1 MFFSMSLSLA
11 QSFHCSNMR
20 RRMVKDV
27 CRLHQWKQRFHNDST
42 VGSSLI
48 RPRTTAQHPL
58 QLDWPLLLL
67 PTTVTSS
74 QFLSYRRHYH
84 CTALCPHQNDDSTDH
99 TTRKRSLHRRVWKAK
114 PLKTDSTPLEVTIDG
129 TTKTL
134 AAAVAAADTD
144 DTTATASSG
153 NEDDL
158 YWTDR
163 VIDQSWKEQEQSTTA
178 SSSKADP
185 IQEFIQR
192 IRTQSDLLG
201 GKMPEPQL
209 GVLHQDPVTD
219 MQLLID
225 NYTVKAVASALRDRE
240 DALQRAATLASEN
253 RMDELC
259 QFLQIFHPKY
269 VLERRQQQKQLKR
282 HIQVFHPN
290 DTNHKNNNDAT
301 TTATTTTTVTTTN
314 DPITALHLDASRQL
328 LRKALMRMPRTI
340 TTAHSKRAGVCLPL
354 CLVHGVP
361 SILLEKRARHLR
373 SHPDEV
379 CFPGGMVCDIQD
391 QTIVSTSIREMK
403 EEIGG
408 LADNEMTTPIEVIGI
423 LRLNWGEV
431 HHLTGVAVTPVVCYL
446 GELPD
451 LSPNPEEVSEVF
463 TIPLVDL
470 LQKSFWIHK
479 DALAPIFVGGPYVI
493 WGLTGYILERFA
505 IELGRLS
512 T

>member
-1 MFFSMSLSLA
+1 MLFVRQLR
-11 QSFHCSNMR
+11 Q
-20 RRMVKDV
+20 RMNVDSCFRSSVGQFKR
-27 CRLHQWKQRFHNDST
+27 CISYTQNNNNNDRI
-42 VGSSLI
+42 GALSLI
-48 RPRTTAQHPL
+48 RTILTQKSSRPPL
-58 QLDWPLLLL
+58 QLSRMIF
-67 PTTVTSS
+67 SS
-74 QFLSYRRHYH
+74 HQQYRHYH
-84 CTALCPHQNDDSTDH
+84 STVLVCINHDDD
-99 TTRKRSLHRRVWKAK
+99 TTGSNTGSRKRPLHRRVWKAK
-114 PLKTDSTPLEVTIDG
+114 SLEDDLSTESKIDG
-129 TTKTL
+129 T
-134 AAAVAAADTD
+134 
-144 DTTATASSG
+144 ASS
-153 NEDDL
+153 NACSKSADEL

-163 VIDQSWKEQEQSTTA
+163 VIEQSWKEQGSASTTA
-178 SSSKADP
+178 TSKADT

-192 IRTQSDLLG
+192 ISTQSDVLG
-201 GKMPEPQL
+201 GKMPERQL

-253 RMDELC
+253 RIDDLC
-259 QFLQIFHPKY
+259 NFLQIFHPKY

-282 HIQVFHPN
+282 HIQVFNPN
-290 DTNHKNNNDAT
+290 ETNNNNHQQST
-301 TTATTTTTVTTTN
+301 TSAAMTTN
-314 DPITALHLDASRQL
+314 DPITALHLDASRQI

-340 TTAHSKRAGVCLPL
+340 TTAHSKRAGVCLAL
-354 CLVHGVP
+354 CLVNGVP

-391 QTIVSTSIREMK
+391 QAIVSTSIREMK

-470 LQKSFWIHK
+470 LNKTFWIHK
-479 DALAPIFVGGPYVI
+479 EALAPIFIGGPYVI

>member
-1 MFFSMSLSLA
+1 MK
-11 QSFHCSNMR
+11 R
-20 RRMVKDV
+20 
-27 CRLHQWKQRFHNDST
+27 
-42 VGSSLI
+42 
-48 RPRTTAQHPL
+48 
-58 QLDWPLLLL
+58 PLL
-67 PTTVTSS
+67 
-74 QFLSYRRHYH
+74 HG
-84 CTALCPHQNDDSTDH
+84 
-99 TTRKRSLHRRVWKAK
+99 RVWKAR
-114 PLKTDSTPLEVTIDG
+114 TFNDEISTIDS
-129 TTKTL
+129 L
-134 AAAVAAADTD
+134 SDNIRSESAD
-144 DTTATASSG
+144 
-153 NEDDL
+153 EL

-163 VIDQSWKEQEQSTTA
+163 VIDQSWKEEDLGSKTA
-178 SSSKADP
+178 SNAGAVSTKADA
-185 IQEFIQR
+185 IQAFIQR
-192 IRTQSDLLG
+192 ISTQSDVLG
-201 GKMPEPQL
+201 GKMPERQL

-253 RMDELC
+253 RIEELC

-269 VLERRQQQKQLKR
+269 VLERRAQQKQLKR
-282 HIQVFHPN
+282 HIQVFPTN
-290 DTNHKNNNDAT
+290 DTGHNDSSS
-301 TTATTTTTVTTTN
+301 TATTTMTTTMTTATN
-314 DPITALHLDASRQL
+314 DPITALHLDASRQI

-340 TTAHSKRAGVCLPL
+340 TTAHSKRAGVCLAL
-354 CLVHGVP
+354 CLVNGVP

-408 LADNEMTTPIEVIGI
+408 LADHETTTPIEVIGI

-470 LQKSFWIHK
+470 LKKSYWIHQE
-479 DALAPIFVGGPYVI
+479 ALAPIFVGGPYVI

-512 T
+512 S

>member
-1 MFFSMSLSLA
+1 MSGI
-11 QSFHCSNMR
+11 
-20 RRMVKDV
+20 
-27 CRLHQWKQRFHNDST
+27 
-42 VGSSLI
+42 GSSLN
-48 RPRTTAQHPL
+48 RTIQQHPPIKHFFL
-58 QLDWPLLLL
+58 KYHVHRQYPLLIQPLQRIPML
-67 PTTVTSS
+67 RNSII
-74 QFLSYRRHYH
+74 QYRHYH
-84 CTALCPHQNDDSTDH
+84 RTILCRNQNDDTDSSTKKQ
-99 TTRKRSLHRRVWKAK
+99 RPLHRRVWKAK
-114 PLKTDSTPLEVTIDG
+114 ALTGDASAEVKSESSKDG
-129 TTKTL
+129 
-134 AAAVAAADTD
+134 D
-144 DTTATASSG
+144 DG
-153 NEDDL
+153 EL

-163 VIDQSWKEQEQSTTA
+163 VIDQSWQEQQGSMATTPTL
-178 SSSKADP
+178 SKADT

-192 IRTQSDLLG
+192 ISTQSDVLG
-201 GKMPEPQL
+201 GKMPERQL

-253 RMDELC
+253 RIEELC
-259 QFLQIFHPKY
+259 AFLQIFHPKY
-269 VLERRQQQKQLKR
+269 VLERREQQKQVKR
-282 HIQVFHPN
+282 HIQVFNPN
-290 DTNHKNNNDAT
+290 DTNSNIHTGSKNNSVAVTSAT
-301 TTATTTTTVTTTN
+301 STTN
-314 DPITALHLDASRQL
+314 DPITALHLDASRQI

-340 TTAHSKRAGVCLPL
+340 TTAHSKRAGVCLAL
-354 CLVHGVP
+354 CLVNGVP

-373 SHPDEV
+373 NHPDEV

-408 LADNEMTTPIEVIGI
+408 LEDNETTAPIEVIGI

-470 LQKSFWIHK
+470 LNKSFWIHK

-512 T
+512 TSTYR